1 MNIENHSRSKQL
13 RRMKAD
19 FNKLNKLSTSIGPK
33 LAKQVPK
40 LYYDIDIPCFEYTMF
55 LSDTNPN
62 EVARIK

>member
-1 MNIENHSRSKQL
+1 
-13 RRMKAD
+13 MKAD

-40 LYYDIDIPCFEYTMF
+40 LYYDIDIPSFEYTMF